1 MKPHDMGTL
10 FDEVAERRTHTTVHL
25 DRPFDIAPTGIV
37 TSDRGPVVDYTVPQ
51 LARLVREAA
60 GWLYAAGARRGDRVA
75 VVKRNHYDYDL
86 LACAAVRLGAVPAL
100 LSGHLPDDVLEILL
114 KRLDPAVLVT
124 DRVLP
129 VDLARRVLSLGPPMP
144 GALTLDDVRGSRV
157 PVPRHRHDDDPLIV
171 NHTSGT
177 TGVPKLVV
185 HTTRT
190 IVHRL
195 ARFEAVRWPVIGVR
209 RDDVVANAGSYAH
222 GRTFCWTASVF
233 CLAPRKIVV
242 LSDPAA
248 ARPVLARHQPTTV
261 EALPSAYVRWQ
272 PLAARPDNPFRDVRL
287 FVSTYDAMHPPAMRA
302 MLDASRRKRPLWMQG
317 WGQTETGPLTFRF
330 LTRRALER
338 SLDARDLGRPVP
350 GRTKL
355 RVVDPVTFEPVPR
368 GQSGLVLARTA
379 ARCTGYLGEQ
389 DRWQA
394 KSDGA
399 WWNTGD
405 LAVLTR
411 GGAVRLLDREVD
423 AVPGLSC
430 LEVED
435 LVEDRLP
442 EVVECVVL
450 GTPGRPPIPVLVT
463 EGPVDPAVWR
473 RAVADLPAM
482 ADPHVLAWDDVPR
495 TATGK
500 VRRLDLLTRLVGS
513 AETCG
518 TGRWT

>member
-1 MKPHDMGTL
+1 MGTL
-10 FDEVAERRTHTTVHL
+10 FDEVAARNPHTTVHL
-25 DRPFDIAPTGIV
+25 DRPFDIAP
-37 TSDRGPVVDYTVPQ
+37 SDSGSGVDYTVAQ
-51 LARLVREAA
+51 LSGLVREAS

-86 LACAAVRLGAVPAL
+86 LACAAVRIGAVPAL
-100 LSGHLPDDVLEILL
+100 LSGHLSDDVLEILL

-124 DRVLP
+124 DRVPP
-129 VDLARRVLSLGPPMP
+129 VGLARRVLALGSPVP
-144 GALTLDDVRGSRV
+144 GALTLDDVRGSRA
-157 PVPRHRHDDDPLIV
+157 PAPRRRQNDAPLVV

-209 RDDVVANAGSYAH
+209 RDDVVANASSYAH

-233 CLAPRKIVV
+233 CLAPRKIVL
-242 LSDPAA
+242 LSDPASA
-248 ARPVLARHQPTTV
+248 SSVLAQHPPTTV

-302 MLDASRRKRPLWMQG
+302 MLHASQRKRPLWMQG

-330 LTRRALER
+330 LTRRALDR
-338 SLDARDLGRPVP
+338 SPDARDLGRPVP
-350 GRTKL
+350 GRTRL
-355 RVVDPVTFEPVPR
+355 RVVDPATFAPVPR
-368 GQSGLVLARTA
+368 GQSGLVLARTK
-379 ARCTGYLGEQ
+379 ARCVGYVGEQ

-394 KSDGA
+394 KNTGP

-405 LAVLTR
+405 LGVLTR

-430 LEVED
+430 LQVED

-450 GTPGRPPIPVLVT
+450 GTPGRPPIPVLVMS
-463 EGPVDPAVWR
+463 GPLDPMVWR
-473 RAVADLPAM
+473 HAVSDLPPM
-482 ADPHVLAWDDVPR
+482 SDPHVLAWDDVPR

-513 AETCG
+513 AETYG